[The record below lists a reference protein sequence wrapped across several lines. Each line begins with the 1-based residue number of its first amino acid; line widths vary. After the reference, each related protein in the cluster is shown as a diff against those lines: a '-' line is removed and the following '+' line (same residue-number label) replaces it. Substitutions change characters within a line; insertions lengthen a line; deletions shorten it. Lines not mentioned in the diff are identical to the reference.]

1 MAWYDFFLTKGSQSQ
16 DYLHYISAVL
26 YGLIFLSA
34 IVFWVILSRRTRK
47 DKTEIVAYKTVSL
60 VYIGVLVAV
69 SILSLERFIALLTP
83 YGVNGN
89 PSMLITIVGYT
100 IILYAFNLFL
110 LLTVHFRKRTKK
122 IITFLASFEVSLIV
136 IIDLIVLLSVFYELP
151 TVVEDFAVIILGA
164 VVMMVVIFT
173 IVNIAIEIRKT
184 ANKMTKIKLSAALV
198 GIIGFLLDGFSNLL
212 NIVLVN
218 FEGLDT
224 FRDIYI
230 TYMVP
235 IMALFFYGMVIIGF
249 YYSLYPPEWL
259 QRKAGVLPPKFTD
272 IMKTQST
279 TKEQVQ

>member
-1 MAWYDFFLTKGSQSQ
+1 MAWYDFFLTKESQSQ
-16 DYLHYISAVL
+16 DYLQYISAIL

-34 IVFWVILSRRTRK
+34 IIFWVILSRRSKK
-47 DKTEIVAYKTVSL
+47 DTTEIVAYKTVSL

-100 IILYAFNLFL
+100 ISLYAFNLFL
-110 LLTVHFRKRTKK
+110 LLTVNFRKRTKK
-122 IITFLASFEVSLIV
+122 IITFLASFEVSLVV

-151 TVVEDFAVIILGA
+151 TVIEDFAVIILGA
-164 VVMMVVIFT
+164 VVMIVVIFT

-184 ANKMTKIKLSAALV
+184 ANKVTKIKLSAALV
-198 GIIGFLLDGFSNLL
+198 GIIGFLLDGLSNLI

-218 FEGLDT
+218 FEGLDAI
-224 FRDIYI
+224 RDIYI

-235 IMALFFYGMVIIGF
+235 IMAIVFYGMVLIGF

-259 QRKAGVLPPKFTD
+259 QRKAGVLPPRFTD